1 MGQPDKPIREV
12 SVEGCEV
19 LGRGGN
25 GAVYKLDDETIVKE
39 YFKERSSLEKINQS
53 RENTRAAFVAGVPT
67 MIAFDLVRVG
77 DNYGVIYEM
86 INADSMNRIIPQNPE
101 KIEEYADLITDTLIK
116 LHHTKL
122 KKGVLPDARGKYWT
136 EIRQTKEAGFY
147 TEEEAAKVKAL
158 IDAIPE
164 RNTFIHMDYH
174 PGNMMLQNGEL
185 MLIDVDDSGLGHP
198 IIDLAAMYLVYVTAA
213 KSNWKVTSQD
223 IKKKHYDI
231 LWDRFVKRYFN
242 TNDPKEIAE
251 INRLIYGYSLP
262 RFIRGVACSP
272 SVPNILRKPIV
283 SSAKKKRFSM
293 IDTLHPIP

>member
-1 MGQPDKPIREV
+1 MNLNGICLSCFQNTGGLNPCPHCGADAAHIQTSAQHLAPGTILNQNYLIGKALGQ
-12 SVEGCEV
+12 
-19 LGRGGN
+19 GGFGITYIAWDLN
-25 GAVYKLDDETIVKE
+25 AWRIVAVKE
-39 YFKERSSLEKINQS
+39 YYPSGLVTRERGM
-53 RENTRAAFVAGVPT
+53 FVAP
-67 MIAFDLVRVG
+67 ID
-77 DNYGVIYEM
+77 
-86 INADSMNRIIPQNPE
+86 
-101 KIEEYADLITDTLIK
+101 EEAN
-116 LHHTKL
+116 TKL

-283 SSAKKKRFSM
+283 SSAKKKLFSM